1 MREYFVQFGPIS
13 RLRLSRNRTT
23 GASRHFAFIEFEHEE
38 VAKIAAN
45 TMDNYLMFGHIL
57 KAKFVAKEQVH
68 ENLFKGAGKRF
79 KKVPWNRIERMQLA
93 GADRET
99 FRDRATREEKRRRN
113 KADKLKELGYEFEAP
128 ELRSVDDVPVQSDKQ
143 VEAGEEQKAI
153 EASAVEEAPAKEDV
167 KAELTPKKEEKV
179 KKSTKSDTP
188 AVKKD
193 NSAKT
198 AKIAKKAKAIKA

>member
-38 VAKIAAN
+38 VARIAAD

-99 FRDRATREEKRRRN
+99 FKDRVTREEKRRKS
-113 KADKLKELGYEFEAP
+113 KAAQLKELGYEFEAP
-128 ELRSVDDVPVQSDKQ
+128 TLRQVDDVPVQNVKE
-143 VEAGEEQKAI
+143 VEAGEEQKSI
-153 EASAVEEAPAKEDV
+153 EAPAAKDDKVESAAKLEPTPAKEQ
-167 KAELTPKKEEKV
+167 KAKTIG
-179 KKSTKSDTP
+179 KSDSP
-188 AVKKD
+188 VVKKD
-193 NSAKT
+193 KSSKVAKNP
-198 AKIAKKAKAIKA
+198 KKAKAIKA